1 MMIQDRLFP
10 ATGMPDRNWWHALW
24 PDPDCVIKALGIES
38 GMTVIDL

>member
-24 PDPDCVIKALGIES
+24 PDPDGVVRASPLKVIGRMS
-38 GMTVIDL
+38 